1 MNEQRKESN
10 RKVMETVLSEKHFHH
25 KFLLSGSN
33 GKLEFDDEV
42 MPDEKEVSILFPDK
56 NAFITFW
63 QLLFEDNDLHDDD
76 DDVYNT
82 LSDFVELLDRH
93 DLAIF
98 LMPIDEDEYDP
109 FKHDNKVHSYAIGE
123 WTELVK
129 TESDW
134 RLYRLLDGLETTFIE
149 LDEDEIIKMYNSIM
163 IERAIVMTTKQNHP
177 ASEFDTL
184 ASERKHKIGKYE
196 IDGMTATMV
205 DYDE

>member
-10 RKVMETVLSEKHFHH
+10 RKVMETVLSEKSIHH

-33 GKLEFDDEV
+33 GKLEFNDEV
-42 MPDEKEVSILFPDK
+42 MPDEKKASVLFPDK

-63 QLLFEDNDLHDDD
+63 QLLFED
-76 DDVYNT
+76 DDVYDDDYGIYKTWSN
-82 LSDFVELLDRH
+82 FIELLDRH
-93 DLAIF
+93 DIAIF

-109 FKHDNKVHSYAIGE
+109 FKHDSKAHSYAIGE

-129 TESDW
+129 TENDW
-134 RLYRLLDGLETTFIE
+134 RLYRLFDGLETTFIE
-149 LDEDEIIKMYNSIM
+149 LDEDEIVKMYNAIM
-163 IERAIVMTTKQNHP
+163 TERAVVKTMKQTHP
-177 ASEFDTL
+177 AYAFDTS

-205 DYDE
+205 DSDE